1 MHEDI
6 VRFETSGTTDNNATT
21 REWWVAEAERQMRDA
36 GYAPSIDLEPQYTVE
51 YVEDEENF
59 HFVLSIYGVKV
70 GVEHSWELSG
80 VTNGKRIPRHTAP
93 AKLSQS

>member
-21 REWWVAEAERQMRDA
+21 RELWIAEAERQMREA
-36 GYAPSIDLEPQYTVE
+36 GYVPSIDLAPQYTVE
-51 YVEDEENF
+51 YVADEENF

-70 GVEHSWELSG
+70 GIENSWDVSG
-80 VTNGKRIPRHTAP
+80 VTNGKRISKHSAP